1 MLLSHVIRAKTCV
14 TMRAMNQMTPAPRIG
29 AAHWLIGLNVLA
41 FVLQWSDQRSAMQW
55 FALWPLNLGSLAESP
70 DLFELWQIV
79 TSAFLHGSIMHLAF
93 NMLGLW
99 MFGREVEAAFGTRRF
114 LVLYFVSVLTA
125 SFCQLLTMAL
135 VEEFVP
141 TIGASGGVMGILL
154 AFAMLYPKRI
164 IVLLIP
170 PIPLPAWLFVPLFAL
185 VELFLGL
192 SGKQS
197 GVAHFAHLGGMLG
210 SLVLTRYWLR
220 KRRRVT

>member
-1 MLLSHVIRAKTCV
+1 
-14 TMRAMNQMTPAPRIG
+14 MRVMNEITPTPRIGPRIG
-29 AAHWLIGLNVLA
+29 ATHWLIGLNVIA
-41 FVLQWSDQRSAMQW
+41 FFLQWTDQRSALQW
-55 FALWPLNLGSLAESP
+55 FALWPLNVGSSADFP
-70 DLFELWQIV
+70 RLFEIWQIF
-79 TSAFLHGSIMHLAF
+79 TTAFLHSNPTHLAF

-114 LVLYFVSVLTA
+114 LTLYFVSVLAA
-125 SFCQLLTMAL
+125 SLCQLLTLYLAD
-135 VEEFVP
+135 EFVP
-141 TIGASGGVMGILL
+141 TVGASGGVMGILL

-185 VELFLGL
+185 LELFLGL

-210 SLVLTRYWLR
+210 SFILTRYWLR
-220 KRRRVT
+220 TLRRLE

>member
-1 MLLSHVIRAKTCV
+1 
-14 TMRAMNQMTPAPRIG
+14 MNEITPAPGIAPRFG
-29 AAHWLIGLNVLA
+29 ATHWLIGLNVVA
-41 FVLQWSDQRSAMQW
+41 FFLQWTDQRSALQW
-55 FALWPLNLGSLAESP
+55 FALWPLNVGSAADFP
-70 DLFELWQIV
+70 HFFEVWQIF
-79 TSAFLHGSIMHLAF
+79 TTAFLHSSPTHLAF
-93 NMLGLW
+93 NMLALW

-114 LVLYFVSVLTA
+114 LTLYFVSVLAA
-125 SFCQLLTMAL
+125 SLCQLLTLYLA
-135 VEEFVP
+135 EEFVP

-185 VELFLGL
+185 LELFLGL

-210 SLVLTRYWLR
+210 SFILTRYWLR
-220 KRRRVT
+220 TLRRVD

>member
-1 MLLSHVIRAKTCV
+1 ML
-14 TMRAMNQMTPAPRIG
+14 AMNQINPAPRIG
-29 AAHWLIGLNVLA
+29 ATQWLIGLNVLA
-41 FVLQWSDQRSAMQW
+41 YFLQWRDQQSAMQL
-55 FALWPLNLGSLAESP
+55 FALWPLNLSGSADFP
-70 DLFELWQIV
+70 HLFELWQIF
-79 TSAFLHGSIMHLAF
+79 TSAFLHGGPMHLGF

-99 MFGREVEAAFGTRRF
+99 MFGREVEAAFGWRRF
-114 LVLYFVSVLTA
+114 LVLYFVSVLVA
-125 SFCQLLTMAL
+125 SLCQLLTMYL
-135 VEEFVP
+135 VGEFVP

-164 IVLLIP
+164 IVLIIP

-210 SLVLTRYWLR
+210 ALVLTRHWLR
-220 KRRRVT
+220 ARRRAP